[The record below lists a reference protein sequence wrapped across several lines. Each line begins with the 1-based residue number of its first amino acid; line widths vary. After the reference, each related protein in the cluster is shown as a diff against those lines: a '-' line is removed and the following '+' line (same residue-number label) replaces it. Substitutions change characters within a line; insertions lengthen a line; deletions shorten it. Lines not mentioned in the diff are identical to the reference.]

1 MLCGYAFG
9 VQFGLGWDGVALARA
24 ARSWLLSL
32 ISSACFWTE
41 PTKHALWRCGW
52 DRLLL
57 SRKWCSFE
65 KPCLIRGCWNTD
77 TNGKQILDGDQAS
90 SSGLQNA
97 PNEFSVGDKTGTCLT
112 RIVRRHPVS
121 SEAAGTLRG
130 REAWQTET
138 TRSSAWENLGH
149 NVKTCQMHQRD
160 LGRSRSR

>member
-1 MLCGYAFG
+1 MLCGHAFG
-9 VQFGLGWDGVALARA
+9 VQLGLGWTVWPWLVRHARGFC
-24 ARSWLLSL
+24 RDFK
-32 ISSACFWTE
+32 C
-41 PTKHALWRCGW
+41 
-52 DRLLL
+52 LLL
-57 SRKWCSFE
+57 DRAYQA
-65 KPCLIRGCWNTD
+65 CLVEVWLGQDAPFAEVVLFREAVSHTRMLEHRHQREAD
-77 TNGKQILDGDQAS
+77 PRRRS
-90 SSGLQNA
+90 SIFLGIA
-97 PNEFSVGDKTGTCLT
+97 ERTNEFSVGDKTGTCLT